1 MKKLIYFFAC
11 LIISISSKAQDTTTI
26 VEPIPAEKEID
37 ASKPTNLYT
46 QVNVL
51 PEYQN
56 IKNGSDLYG
65 SRFNIQYA
73 ANADN
78 LFIVE
83 VPFLHS
89 TATNKTGLSDLRV
102 RYFSAVKRN
111 ITPRLIALA
120 PFLDITAPTGS
131 VKNGLGTGSWSL
143 SAGAVIGYI
152 VTSRFAVFPGVGYVH
167 LTKPNY
173 FADSVSFKSN
183 GVGLQLNGSF
193 SFSKRTFM
201 FINPTP
207 SFINTNGT
215 WKSFWSGDFS
225 VNRIVVPNKLKL
237 NVSFNPDITNEI
249 YVYRAGATFY
259 L

>member
-1 MKKLIYFFAC
+1 MKKLVYFFAC
-11 LIISISSKAQDTTTI
+11 LIISISSKAQDTVTI
-26 VEPIPAEKEID
+26 VEPIPTEKEID

-73 ANADN
+73 YNADN
-78 LFIVE
+78 LFIIE

-89 TATNKTGLSDLRV
+89 MATKKTGLSDLRV

-131 VKNGLGTGSWSL
+131 VKNGLGTGSWSI

-152 VTSRFAVFPGVGYVH
+152 VTARFAVFPGVGYVH

-225 VNRIVVPNKLKL
+225 LNRIVVPNKLKL
-237 NVSFNPDITNEI
+237 NVSFNPDFTNKI
-249 YVYRAGATFY
+249 YVYRAGATFF

>member
-11 LIISISSKAQDTTTI
+11 LIISISSKAQDTVTI
-26 VEPIPAEKEID
+26 VEPIPTEKEID

-78 LFIVE
+78 LFIIE

-89 TATNKTGLSDLRV
+89 MATNKTGLSDLRV

-152 VTSRFAVFPGVGYVH
+152 VTSRFAVFPGVGYVY
-167 LTKPNY
+167 LTKT
-173 FADSVSFKSN
+173 KSSGI
-183 GVGLQLNGSF
+183 GVQLNGSY

-207 SFINTNGT
+207 SFINANGK
-215 WKSFWSGDFS
+215 WNSIWSGDFS

-237 NVSFNPDITNEI
+237 NVSFNPDFTNEI

>member
-1 MKKLIYFFAC
+1 MIRFFFSF
-11 LIISISSKAQDTTTI
+11 LFIIFSFSTFAQDTTTI

-78 LFIVE
+78 LFIIE

-89 TATNKTGLSDLRV
+89 MATKKTGLSDLRV

-111 ITPRLIALA
+111 ITPRLIAFA

-131 VKNGLGTGSWSL
+131 VKNGLGSGSWTL

-152 VTSRFAVFPGVGYVH
+152 VTSKFAVFPGLGYVY
-167 LTKPNY
+167 LTKT
-173 FADSVSFKSN
+173 KSSGI
-183 GVGLQLNGSF
+183 GVQLNGSY

-207 SFINTNGT
+207 SFINANGK
-215 WKSFWSGDFS
+215 WNSIWSGDFS
-225 VNRIVVPNKLKL
+225 LNRIVVPNKLKL
-237 NVSFNPDITNEI
+237 NVSFNPDFTNKI

>member
-1 MKKLIYFFAC
+1 MKKLIYFFAF
-11 LIISISSKAQDTTTI
+11 LIISISLKAQDTVTI
-26 VEPIPAEKEID
+26 VEPILKKIEID

-51 PEYQN
+51 PEYQK

-78 LFIVE
+78 LFIIE

-89 TATNKTGLSDLRV
+89 MATKKTGLSDLRV

-120 PFLDITAPTGS
+120 PFVDITAPTGS
-131 VKNGLGTGSWSL
+131 VKNGLGAGSWSL

-167 LTKPNY
+167 ITKPNY
-173 FADSVSFKSN
+173 LADSISFKTN
-183 GVGLQLNGSF
+183 GIGLQLNGSY
-193 SFSKRTFM
+193 SFTKRTFM

-225 VNRIVVPNKLKL
+225 LNRIVVPNKLKL
-237 NVSFNPDITNEI
+237 NVSFNPDFTNEI
-249 YVYRAGATFY
+249 YIYRAGATFY

>member
-1 MKKLIYFFAC
+1 MKKLLYFFAFL
-11 LIISISSKAQDTTTI
+11 LISMASKAQDTTRI
-26 VEPIPAEKEID
+26 IEPIPAEKDID

-78 LFIVE
+78 LFIIE

-89 TATNKTGLSDLRV
+89 MATKKTGLSDLRV

-111 ITPRLIALA
+111 ITPRLIAFA

-131 VKNGLGTGSWSL
+131 VKDGLGIGSWSI

-152 VTSRFAVFPGVGYVH
+152 VTARFAVFPGVGYVH

-173 FADSVSFKSN
+173 FADSISFKSN

-225 VNRIVVPNKLKL
+225 LNRIVVPNKLKL
-237 NVSFNPDITNEI
+237 NISFNPDFTNEI
-249 YVYRAGATFY
+249 YVYRAGATFF

>member
-1 MKKLIYFFAC
+1 MIRFFFSF
-11 LIISISSKAQDTTTI
+11 LFIIFSFSTFAQDTTTI

-78 LFIVE
+78 LFIIE

-89 TATNKTGLSDLRV
+89 MATKKTGLSDLRV

-111 ITPRLIALA
+111 ITPRLIAFA

-131 VKNGLGTGSWSL
+131 VKDGLGSGTWSL
-143 SAGAVIGYI
+143 SAGAVVGYI
-152 VTSRFAVFPGVGYVH
+152 VSSKFAVFPGLGYVY
-167 LTKPNY
+167 LTKT
-173 FADSVSFKSN
+173 KSSGI
-183 GVGLQLNGSF
+183 GVQLNGSY

-207 SFINTNGT
+207 SFINANGK
-215 WKSFWSGDFS
+215 WNSIWSGDFS
-225 VNRIVVPNKLKL
+225 LNRIVVPNKLKL
-237 NVSFNPDITNEI
+237 NVSFNPDFTNEI

>member
-1 MKKLIYFFAC
+1 MKKLFYLFAF
-11 LIISISSKAQDTTTI
+11 LFISVASKAQDTTTI
-26 VEPIPAEKEID
+26 VEPIPAEKDID

-56 IKNGSDLYG
+56 LKKGSDLYG

-78 LFIVE
+78 LFIIE

-89 TATNKTGLSDLRV
+89 MATKKTGLSDLRV

-131 VKNGLGTGSWSL
+131 VKDSLGSGSWSI

-152 VTSRFAVFPGVGYVH
+152 VTSRFAIFPGVGYVH
-167 LTKPNY
+167 VTKPNY
-173 FADSVSFKSN
+173 FADSISFKSN
-183 GVGLQLNGSF
+183 GVGLQLNGSY

-207 SFINTNGT
+207 AFINTNGI

-225 VNRIVVPNKLKL
+225 LNRIVVPNKLKL
-237 NVSFNPDITNEI
+237 NVSFNPDFTNEI

>member
-1 MKKLIYFFAC
+1 MNRIFISFLF
-11 LIISISSKAQDTTTI
+11 IIFSFSTFAQDTTTI

-78 LFIVE
+78 LFIIE

-89 TATNKTGLSDLRV
+89 MATKKTGLSDLRV

-111 ITPRLIALA
+111 ITPRLIAFA

-131 VKNGLGTGSWSL
+131 VKDGLGSGSWSI

-152 VTSRFAVFPGVGYVH
+152 VTARFAVFPGVGYVH

-173 FADSVSFKSN
+173 LADSVSFKSN

-207 SFINTNGT
+207 SFINTNGI
-215 WKSFWSGDFS
+215 WKTYMSGDFS
-225 VNRIVVPNKLKL
+225 LNRIVVPNKLKL
-237 NVSFNPDITNEI
+237 NVSFNPDFTNEI

>member
-1 MKKLIYFFAC
+1 MKKLVYFFVC
-11 LIISISSKAQDTTTI
+11 LIISISSKAQDTVTI
-26 VEPIPAEKEID
+26 VEPIPTEKEID

-78 LFIVE
+78 LFIIE
-83 VPFLHS
+83 VPFLHN
-89 TATNKTGLSDLRV
+89 TATNKTGLSDLRI

-111 ITPRLIALA
+111 ITPRLIAFA

-131 VKNGLGTGSWSL
+131 VKNGLGSGSWTL
-143 SAGAVIGYI
+143 SAGAVVGYI
-152 VTSRFAVFPGVGYVH
+152 VSSKFAVFPGLGYVY
-167 LTKPNY
+167 LTKT
-173 FADSVSFKSN
+173 KSSGI
-183 GVGLQLNGSF
+183 GVQLNGSY

-207 SFINTNGT
+207 SFINANGK
-215 WKSFWSGDFS
+215 WNSIWSGDFS
-225 VNRIVVPNKLKL
+225 LNRIVVPNKLKL
-237 NVSFNPDITNEI
+237 NVSFNPDFTNKI